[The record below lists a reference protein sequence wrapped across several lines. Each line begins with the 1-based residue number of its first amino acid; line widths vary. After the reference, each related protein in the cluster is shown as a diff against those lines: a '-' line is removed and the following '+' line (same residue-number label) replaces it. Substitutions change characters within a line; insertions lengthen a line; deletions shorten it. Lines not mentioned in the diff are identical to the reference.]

1 MRMLLPSSDM
11 ANEDQGAD
19 RRQFLKVASCALG
32 GGIGAAIAI
41 PALRV
46 LTATVGETTVTTPKD
61 PIDIGSLDRLVIG
74 SAPVKLAVVA
84 PVVRDAWNASKQV
97 PLGAAWLQ
105 RLAGD
110 KLQALSAVCPH
121 LGCAI
126 GWNQAK
132 GNFEC
137 PCHESY
143 FEPNGER
150 TIGPSSR
157 GMDPL
162 PITIENGRLKLRGVN
177 YRQGVSQR
185 EPV

>member
-1 MRMLLPSSDM
+1 MGND
-11 ANEDQGAD
+11 DQGSD
-19 RRQFLKVASCALG
+19 RRRFLKVASCALG

-61 PIDIGSLDRLVIG
+61 PIDIGSLDKLVIG
-74 SAPVKLAVVA
+74 AAPIKLAVIA
-84 PVVRDAWNASKQV
+84 PVIRDAWNASQQV
-97 PLGAAWLQ
+97 PIGAAWVQ
-105 RLAGD
+105 RFADD

-126 GWNQAK
+126 GWNAAK

-150 TIGPSSR
+150 TQGPCLR

-162 PITIENGRLKLRGVN
+162 PITLENGRLKLRWIN
-177 YRQGVSQR
+177 YRQGISGR